1 MHSKQQT
8 LNQWEWEEFKDIIKK
23 TNRNNLLLEAK
34 KLINNNKDF
43 IPPNE
48 CTFKLSGDVV
58 RGKMYKIL
66 DKLYEEKKI
75 LEHGLVVGKELAY
88 VLSGGKTNSKNV
100 LTEEDL
106 YSLELESFMKL
117 ISKKETQDRIIH
129 TLNTGK
135 PLIN

>member
-1 MHSKQQT
+1 M
-8 LNQWEWEEFKDIIKK
+8 
-23 TNRNNLLLEAK
+23 NRNNLLLEAK

-48 CTFKLSGDVV
+48 CTFKLSGDIV

-117 ISKKETQDRIIH
+117 ISKKETQDRIKH
-129 TLNTGK
+129 TLTTGK